1 MTEKWGFDIKL
12 LPGGPPLERLHHL
25 FRLLVGDSVLLEAE
39 RLDNERLDTADP
51 ASFVAERYA
60 SALSASAAG
69 IDMFLHGPGD
79 TYVSIDYS
87 LRSNSGSSIT
97 GYVPEA
103 EPGVL
108 LERVSS
114 IFDEMEAMFAAV
126 FVGERKRN
134 MLGRN
139 AAHREA
145 TKAEHGQAAF
155 PFWIRWGLPGL
166 AWRSMLGRPFIE
178 QIGEDR
184 LHELGSDLAWPVG
197 DHWVVAGC
205 DDPAEWTVD
214 PMCSQER
221 SLIDQLGPE
230 HFFDIDTEALP
241 TCLPDLPPHPSFPV
255 LLKDPEP
262 ESRPA
267 KRTAPVPTKTDSTAR
282 LEAKSA
288 WVVQRMTEMI
298 PDFEDDAQLYWV
310 EEFLRDSAAADHD
323 YLVDLYGAWLGEYLR
338 KAIDGAW
345 VESPDG
351 WMVRSPD
358 GATHDPH
365 GRMRAYLEDN
375 TAELDPWIRSITDP
389 G

>member
-1 MTEKWGFDIKL
+1 MAAAKTRWGFDL
-12 LPGGPPLERLHHL
+12 ETLPGSPPVERLTPVFELL
-25 FRLLVGDSVLLEAE
+25 FGSGGLLEP
-39 RLDNERLDTADP
+39 RKVGKDKLP
-51 ASFVAERYA
+51 ASEPVTHLVDRYSDA
-60 SALSASAAG
+60 QSRSNKGHL
-69 IDMFLHGPGD
+69 M
-79 TYVSIDYS
+79 YVDGKDDAFISVRFS
-87 LRSNSGSSIT
+87 LRAGAGGSI
-97 GYVPEA
+97 GGLLPEA

-230 HFFDIDTEALP
+230 HFFDVETGRLP
-241 TCLPDLPPHPSFPV
+241 TVLPQLPPQPSFPV
-255 LLKDPEP
+255 TFNDSEPTPRSEPADPTP
-262 ESRPA
+262 LDQLRA
-267 KRTAPVPTKTDSTAR
+267 KA
-282 LEAKSA
+282 A

-345 VESPDG
+345 VETPDG
-351 WMVRSPD
+351 WMVNSPD